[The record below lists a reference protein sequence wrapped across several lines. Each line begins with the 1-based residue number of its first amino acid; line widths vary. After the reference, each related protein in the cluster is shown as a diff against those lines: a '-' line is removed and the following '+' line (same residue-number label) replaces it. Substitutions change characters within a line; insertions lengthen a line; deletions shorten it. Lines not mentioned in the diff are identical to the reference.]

1 MAGTK
6 IIKEGPLNISQLK
19 IELENIKKRDNELNF
34 RAQKTEEYL
43 QNLKTVDNPNKLVE
57 KLQKLDVPRL
67 KETHI
72 HKIIDLM
79 PSTAN
84 ELKIILQGYALT
96 VTKENL
102 NKIVETVNE
111 FASKGG

>member
-6 IIKEGPLNISQLK
+6 IIREGPLNLSQLK
-19 IELENIKKRDNELNF
+19 LELENIRKRDNELNF

-43 QNLKTVDNPNKLVE
+43 QNLKTIEDPGKLAE

-67 KETHI
+67 KEPHI

-84 ELKIILQGYALT
+84 DLKIILQGYALT

-102 NKIVETVNE
+102 TKIAEAINNFT
-111 FASKGG
+111 AKGG